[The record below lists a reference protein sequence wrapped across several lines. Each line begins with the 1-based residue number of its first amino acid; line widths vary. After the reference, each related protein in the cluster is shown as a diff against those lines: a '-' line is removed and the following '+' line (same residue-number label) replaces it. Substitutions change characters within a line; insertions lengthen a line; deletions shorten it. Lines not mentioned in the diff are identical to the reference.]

1 MYLKQIAN
9 DDLAQYAYLIGCQ
22 KTGEALL
29 IDPLRDIGL
38 YLEIAQ
44 SEDLRI
50 TAVAETHIHADF
62 VSGALEF
69 SRLDPSVSL
78 YLSEE
83 GGDFW
88 RSEWALGLPS
98 YHPLRQGR
106 SLKVGNLLVEVLH
119 TPGHT
124 PEHLS
129 FLLTDQGGG
138 ADEPV
143 ALFSGDFLFVGDAGR
158 PDLLEQAAGLSGTQE
173 DGARSLFQS
182 LKRIANLPDHLQV
195 LPGHG
200 AGSSCGKALGAV
212 PSSTLGYERRF
223 NHAFKLA
230 LEGDEDRFVS
240 FILDGQPEP
249 PAYFARMKSLN
260 RAGPVPL
267 VPAGALKEFSAS
279 DLQAGLSASL
289 WVTVDTRAVED
300 ALSSHL
306 IGSQFIARN
315 FFCDFAGSFFEP
327 EEDLLLVAQ
336 SADDAKYMQRALRCI
351 GFDQVVG
358 FVVPKTL
365 NELPGTMLRSIPSC
379 PADRLSADALMDERA
394 VIDVRKATERLQV
407 SLDGSLHFPHARIL
421 SAHKEIPEKP
431 LVVHCQSGLRA
442 AGVATFLARQG
453 RTDIQC
459 ALGAIRTSKSIHSLA
474 GSS

>member
-1 MYLKQIAN
+1 MHLKQIAN
-9 DDLAQYAYLIGCQ
+9 DDLSQYAYLVGCQ
-22 KTGEALL
+22 RTSEALL
-29 IDPLRDIGL
+29 IDPLRDIGP
-38 YLEIAQ
+38 YIEIAQ
-44 SEDLRI
+44 SEELRI

-62 VSGALEF
+62 VSGAFEF

-88 RSEWALGLPS
+88 RSAWALGLPG
-98 YHPLRQGR
+98 YRPLWQG
-106 SLKVGNLLVEVLH
+106 SSFMVGNLLVEVLH

-173 DGARSLFQS
+173 DGARALFKSLN
-182 LKRIANLPDHLQV
+182 RIADLPDHLQV

-223 NHAFKLA
+223 NHAFTLA
-230 LEGDEDRFVS
+230 LEGNEDRFVS

-260 RAGPVPL
+260 RTGPVPL
-267 VPAGALKEFSAS
+267 GPELALKEFSSS
-279 DLQAGLSASL
+279 DLQASLSASS

-315 FFCDFAGSFFEP
+315 FFSDFAGSFFQP
-327 EEDLLLVAQ
+327 TEELLLVAQ
-336 SADDAKYMQRALRCI
+336 SADDAKHMQSALRCI
-351 GFDQVVG
+351 GFDKVVG
-358 FVVPKTL
+358 FVVPETL
-365 NELPGTMLRSIPSC
+365 KALPGTMLRSIPYF
-379 PADRLSADALMDERA
+379 PADRLSADTSMDELA
-394 VIDVRKATERLQV
+394 VIDVRKATERLQGA
-407 SLDGSLHFPHARIL
+407 LDGSLHFPHARIL
-421 SAHKEIPEKP
+421 SAHQEIPEKP

-459 ALGAIRTSKSIHSLA
+459 AVGAIRISTPIHSLA
-474 GSS
+474 AS

>member
-98 YHPLRQGR
+98 YHPLRQGS

-279 DLQAGLSASL
+279 DLQAGSSASS

>member
-9 DDLAQYAYLIGCQ
+9 DDLAQYAYLVGCQ

-29 IDPLRDIGL
+29 IDPLRDIGP

-50 TAVAETHIHADF
+50 IAVAETHIHADF

-78 YLSEE
+78 YLSAE

-88 RSEWALGLPS
+88 RSEWALGLPG
-98 YHPLRQGR
+98 YRPLRQG
-106 SLKVGNLLVEVLH
+106 SSFKVGNLLVEVLH

-129 FLLTDQGGG
+129 FMLTDQGGG
-138 ADEPV
+138 ADEPF

-173 DGARSLFQS
+173 DGARALFQS
-182 LKRIANLPDHLQV
+182 LNRIADLPDHLQV

-230 LEGDEDRFVS
+230 LEGNEDRFVS

-260 RAGPVPL
+260 RAGPIPL
-267 VPAGALKEFSAS
+267 GPEVALKEFSAS
-279 DLQAGLSASL
+279 DLQAGLSANL

-315 FFCDFAGSFFEP
+315 FFSDFAGSFFEP
-327 EEDLLLVAQ
+327 EENLLLVAQ
-336 SADDAKYMQRALRCI
+336 SADDAKQIQRALRCI

-358 FVVPKTL
+358 FVVPETL
-365 NELPGTMLRSIPSC
+365 KELPGTMLRSIPSC
-379 PADRLSADALMDERA
+379 PADRLSGDASLDERA
-394 VIDVRKATERLQV
+394 VIDVRKATERLQG

-421 SAHKEIPEKP
+421 STHTDIPEKP

-453 RTDIQC
+453 RTDIHC
-459 ALGAIRTSKSIHSLA
+459 ALGAIRSSQPIHSLA
-474 GSS
+474 GS

>member
-9 DDLAQYAYLIGCQ
+9 HDLAQYAYLVGCQ

-29 IDPLRDIGL
+29 IDPLRDIGP
-38 YLEIAQ
+38 YIEIAQ
-44 SEDLRI
+44 SEELRI

-62 VSGALEF
+62 VSGAFEF

-88 RSEWALGLPS
+88 RSAWALGLPG
-98 YHPLRQGR
+98 YRPLWQG
-106 SLKVGNLLVEVLH
+106 SSFMVGNLLVEVLH

-173 DGARSLFQS
+173 DGARALFKSLN
-182 LKRIANLPDHLQV
+182 RIADLPDHLQV

-223 NHAFKLA
+223 NHAFTLA
-230 LEGDEDRFVS
+230 LEGNEDRFVS

-260 RAGPVPL
+260 RTGPVPL
-267 VPAGALKEFSAS
+267 GPELALKEFSSS
-279 DLQAGLSASL
+279 DLQASLSASS

-315 FFCDFAGSFFEP
+315 FFSDFAGSFFQP
-327 EEDLLLVAQ
+327 TEELLLVAQ
-336 SADDAKYMQRALRCI
+336 SADDAKHMQSALRCI
-351 GFDQVVG
+351 GFDKVVG
-358 FVVPKTL
+358 FVVPETL
-365 NELPGTMLRSIPSC
+365 KALPGTMLRSIPYF
-379 PADRLSADALMDERA
+379 PADRLSADTSMDELA
-394 VIDVRKATERLQV
+394 VIDVRKATERLQGA
-407 SLDGSLHFPHARIL
+407 LDGSLHFPHARIL
-421 SAHKEIPEKP
+421 SAHQEIPEKP

-459 ALGAIRTSKSIHSLA
+459 AVGAIRISTPIHSLA
-474 GSS
+474 AS

>member
-1 MYLKQIAN
+1 MYIKQIAN
-9 DDLAQYAYLIGCQ
+9 HDLAQYAYLVGCQ

-29 IDPLRDIGL
+29 IDPLRDIGP
-38 YLEIAQ
+38 YIEIAQ

-62 VSGALEF
+62 VSGAFEF

-78 YLSEE
+78 YLSAE

-88 RSEWALGLPS
+88 RSEWALGLPG
-98 YHPLRQGR
+98 YRPLRQG
-106 SLKVGNLLVEVLH
+106 SSFKVGNLLVEVLH

-158 PDLLEQAAGLSGTQE
+158 PDLLEQAAGISGTQE
-173 DGARSLFQS
+173 DGARALFQS
-182 LKRIANLPDHLQV
+182 LNRIADLPDHLQV

-230 LEGDEDRFVS
+230 LEGNEDRFVS

-267 VPAGALKEFSAS
+267 GPEVALKEFSAS
-279 DLQAGLSASL
+279 DLQAGLSASS

-300 ALSSHL
+300 ALSSYL
-306 IGSQFIARN
+306 TGSQFIARN
-315 FFCDFAGSFFEP
+315 FFSDFAGSFFEP
-327 EEDLLLVAQ
+327 EENLLLVAQ
-336 SADDAKYMQRALRCI
+336 SADDAKQMQRALRCI

-358 FVVPKTL
+358 FVVPETL
-365 NELPGTMLRSIPSC
+365 KELPGTMLRSIPSC
-379 PADRLSADALMDERA
+379 PADRLSGDASLDERA
-394 VIDVRKATERLQV
+394 VIDVRKATERLQG

-421 SAHKEIPEKP
+421 STHTDIPEKP

-453 RTDIQC
+453 RTDIHC
-459 ALGAIRTSKSIHSLA
+459 ALGAIRSSQPIHSLA
-474 GSS
+474 GS

>member
-9 DDLAQYAYLIGCQ
+9 DDLSQYAYLVGCQ
-22 KTGEALL
+22 RTGEALL
-29 IDPLRDIGL
+29 IDPLRDIGP
-38 YLEIAQ
+38 YIEIAQ
-44 SEDLRI
+44 SEELRI

-62 VSGALEF
+62 VSGAFEF

-88 RSEWALGLPS
+88 RSAWALGLPG
-98 YHPLRQGR
+98 YRPLWQG
-106 SLKVGNLLVEVLH
+106 SSFMVGNLLVEVLH

-158 PDLLEQAAGLSGTQE
+158 PDLLEQAAGISGTQE
-173 DGARSLFQS
+173 DGARALFKSLN
-182 LKRIANLPDHLQV
+182 RIADLPDHLQV

-223 NHAFKLA
+223 NHAFTLA
-230 LEGDEDRFVS
+230 LEGNEDRFVS

-260 RAGPVPL
+260 RTGPVPL
-267 VPAGALKEFSAS
+267 GPELALKEFSSS
-279 DLQAGLSASL
+279 DLQAGLSASS

-315 FFCDFAGSFFEP
+315 FFSDFAGSFFQP
-327 EEDLLLVAQ
+327 AEELLLVAQ
-336 SADDAKYMQRALRCI
+336 SADDAKHMQSSLRCI
-351 GFDQVVG
+351 GFDKVVG
-358 FVVPKTL
+358 FVVPETL
-365 NELPGTMLRSIPSC
+365 KALPGTMLRSIPYF
-379 PADRLSADALMDERA
+379 PADRLSADASMDELA
-394 VIDVRKATERLQV
+394 VIDVRKATERLQGA
-407 SLDGSLHFPHARIL
+407 LDGSLHFPHARIL
-421 SAHKEIPEKP
+421 SAHQEIPEKP

-459 ALGAIRTSKSIHSLA
+459 AVGAIRISTPIHSLA
-474 GSS
+474 AS

>member
-9 DDLAQYAYLIGCQ
+9 DDLSQYAYLVGCQ
-22 KTGEALL
+22 RTGEALL
-29 IDPLRDIGL
+29 IDPLRDIGP
-38 YLEIAQ
+38 YIEIAQ

-62 VSGALEF
+62 VSGAFEF

-88 RSEWALGLPS
+88 RSAWALGLPG
-98 YHPLRQGR
+98 YRPLWQG
-106 SLKVGNLLVEVLH
+106 SSFMVGNLLVEVLH

-158 PDLLEQAAGLSGTQE
+158 PDLLEQAAGISGTQE
-173 DGARSLFQS
+173 DGARALFKSLN
-182 LKRIANLPDHLQV
+182 RIADLPDHLQV

-223 NHAFKLA
+223 NHAFTLA
-230 LEGDEDRFVS
+230 LEGNEDRFVS

-260 RAGPVPL
+260 RTGPVPL
-267 VPAGALKEFSAS
+267 GPELALKEFSSS
-279 DLQAGLSASL
+279 DLQAGLSASS

-315 FFCDFAGSFFEP
+315 FFSDFAGSFFQP
-327 EEDLLLVAQ
+327 AEELLLVAQ
-336 SADDAKYMQRALRCI
+336 SADDAKHMQSSLRCI
-351 GFDQVVG
+351 GFDKVVG
-358 FVVPKTL
+358 FVVPETL
-365 NELPGTMLRSIPSC
+365 KALPGTMLRSIPYF
-379 PADRLSADALMDERA
+379 PADRLSADASMDELA
-394 VIDVRKATERLQV
+394 VIDVRKATERLQGA
-407 SLDGSLHFPHARIL
+407 LDGSLHFPHARIL
-421 SAHKEIPEKP
+421 SAHQEIPEKP

-459 ALGAIRTSKSIHSLA
+459 AVGAIRISTPIHSLA
-474 GSS
+474 AS

>member
-98 YHPLRQGR
+98 YHPLRQGS

-230 LEGDEDRFVS
+230 LEGNEDRFIS

-279 DLQAGLSASL
+279 DLQAGSSASS

-474 GSS
+474 GS

>member
-9 DDLAQYAYLIGCQ
+9 DDLAQYAYLVGCQ

-29 IDPLRDIGL
+29 IDPLRDIRP

-62 VSGALEF
+62 VSGAFEF
-69 SRLDPSVSL
+69 SRLAPSVSL

-88 RSEWALGLPS
+88 CSEWALGLPG
-98 YHPLRQGR
+98 YRPLHQG
-106 SLKVGNLLVEVLH
+106 SSFMVGNLLVEVLH

-158 PDLLEQAAGLSGTQE
+158 PDLLEQAAGISGTQE
-173 DGARSLFQS
+173 DGAQALFKSLN
-182 LKRIANLPDHLQV
+182 RIADLPDHLQV

-267 VPAGALKEFSAS
+267 GPEVALKEFSAS
-279 DLQAGLSASL
+279 DLQAGLSESS
-289 WVTVDTRAVED
+289 WVTVDTRPVED
-300 ALSSHL
+300 ALSAHL
-306 IGSQFIARN
+306 VGSQFITRN
-315 FFCDFAGSFFEP
+315 FFSDFAGSFFEP
-327 EEDLLLVAQ
+327 AEDLLLVAQ
-336 SADDAKYMQRALRCI
+336 SADDAKHMQSALRCI
-351 GFDQVVG
+351 GFDKVVG

-365 NELPGTMLRSIPSC
+365 KELPGTLLRSIPSC
-379 PADRLSADALMDERA
+379 PADRLSGDASIDERV
-394 VIDVRKATERLQV
+394 VIDVRKATERLLGA
-407 SLDGSLHFPHARIL
+407 LDGSLHFPHARIL
-421 SAHKEIPEKP
+421 SAHTEIPEKP

-442 AGVATFLARQG
+442 AGVATFLARHG
-453 RTDIQC
+453 RTDIQY
-459 ALGAIRTSKSIHSLA
+459 ALGAIRSSKPIHSLA
-474 GSS
+474 GS

>member
-1 MYLKQIAN
+1 MYFKQIAN
-9 DDLAQYAYLIGCQ
+9 HDLAQYAYLVGCQ

-29 IDPLRDIGL
+29 IDPLRDIGP
-38 YLEIAQ
+38 YIEIAQ
-44 SEDLRI
+44 SEELRI

-62 VSGALEF
+62 VSGAFEF

-88 RSEWALGLPS
+88 RSAWALGLPG
-98 YHPLRQGR
+98 YRPLWQG
-106 SLKVGNLLVEVLH
+106 SSFMVGNLLVEVLH

-173 DGARSLFQS
+173 HGARALFKSLN
-182 LKRIANLPDHLQV
+182 RIADLPDHLQV

-223 NHAFKLA
+223 NHAFTLA
-230 LEGDEDRFVS
+230 LEGNEDRFVS

-260 RAGPVPL
+260 RTGPVPL
-267 VPAGALKEFSAS
+267 GPELALKEFSSS
-279 DLQAGLSASL
+279 DLQAGLSASS

-315 FFCDFAGSFFEP
+315 FFSDFAGSFFQP
-327 EEDLLLVAQ
+327 AEELLLVAQ
-336 SADDAKYMQRALRCI
+336 SADDAKHMQSSLRCI
-351 GFDQVVG
+351 GFDKVVG
-358 FVVPKTL
+358 FVVPETL
-365 NELPGTMLRSIPSC
+365 KALPGTMLRSIPYF
-379 PADRLSADALMDERA
+379 PADRLSADASMDELA
-394 VIDVRKATERLQV
+394 VIDVRKATERLQGA
-407 SLDGSLHFPHARIL
+407 LDGSLHFPHARIL
-421 SAHKEIPEKP
+421 SAHQEIPEKP

-459 ALGAIRTSKSIHSLA
+459 AVGAIRISTPIHSLA
-474 GSS
+474 AS